1 LKTGSSRGRASFG
14 CLVGLAMF
22 FALCASPSA
31 FAQSVCDTL
40 PDGDTDFDGFEDA
53 DECDGITL
61 MPGLEFLDEDGQ
73 PVPVVPSC
81 ADVSTEAAFCV
92 DPNVP
97 DLFAIIVRSNPSG
110 LPAQLLSFTAADPA
124 EGGLGVSVHL
134 LNASDPM
141 GSRVVSPSDEQK
153 AVRITESR
161 DDPGAALGIAN
172 YGSPKQRKLIFY
184 ERVEIG
190 RDPQLPN
197 FPQGKILVGD
207 QAVSGR
213 HCVVT
218 QKADGRCFVRD
229 VSRNGTRIDGRRLVP
244 NVEAE
249 IHPGQ
254 TLTVGLQTEFVF
266 EDHEDSKQKAGTDDA
281 FGGGATMRV
290 KLEPIQVTVLVGD
303 IHSYTQLVQKAPSRQ
318 LQDSV
323 ARVFHALEDEMRRH
337 GGMLKEYQG
346 DAIFAYWD
354 SGPNPDHAADA
365 CRAALELS
373 HLVPRLAEDPEV
385 WDVPG
390 FLLGMDWSLATGEVV
405 VESIGGDRPTGL
417 SMIGEPVVLA
427 FRLEKL
433 ANAETGSIVVA
444 ASTAEAASGQF
455 KFVDQGTASVA
466 GFEAPQHYF
475 SLRGESL
482 DEPTGSS

>member
-1 LKTGSSRGRASFG
+1 MGEENSVVRYREPESTGG
-14 CLVGLAMF
+14 
-22 FALCASPSA
+22 SA
-31 FAQSVCDTL
+31 K
-40 PDGDTDFDGFEDA
+40 
-53 DECDGITL
+53 
-61 MPGLEFLDEDGQ
+61 
-73 PVPVVPSC
+73 
-81 ADVSTEAAFCV
+81 
-92 DPNVP
+92 
-97 DLFAIIVRSNPSG
+97 
-110 LPAQLLSFTAADPA
+110 LL
-124 EGGLGVSVHL
+124 
-134 LNASDPM
+134 
-141 GSRVVSPSDEQK
+141 
-153 AVRITESR
+153 
-161 DDPGAALGIAN
+161 IAN
-172 YGSPKQRKLIFY
+172 YGTAKQRKLIFY

-197 FPQGKILVGD
+197 FPQGKVLVGD

-213 HCVVT
+213 HCVLT

-249 IHPGQ
+249 IHHGQ
-254 TLTVGLQTEFVF
+254 TLTVGLSTEFIF
-266 EDHEDSKQKAGTDDA
+266 EDHEDSTQVEAEDT

-303 IHSYTQLVQKAPSRQ
+303 IHSYTQLTQKAPARQ

-323 ARVFHALEDEMRRH
+323 ARVFQRLEAEMRLH

-373 HLVPRLAEDPEV
+373 HLVPRLAEDPAV

-390 FLLGMDWSLATGEVV
+390 FPLGMDWSLATGEVV
-405 VESIGGDRPTGL
+405 VESIGGDSPTGL

-433 ANAETGSIVVA
+433 ANAETGNIVVA

-455 KFVDQGTASVA
+455 NFVDQGTASVA

-482 DEPTGSS
+482 DQPAGSD